1 MSTKID
7 FVKGEFQQ
15 FRVTTQVHLGRLERN
30 LEKGDII
37 DFDGHT
43 LKFEGSDHNLPQ
55 LRGAVLQGW
64 LVPASDTTT
73 VYKAKSANIKIR
85 PAQAAN
91 INDRGK
97 AMRVERAIDD
107 NRVVGSISKKAD
119 TVTDNEGDD
128 GQTIAKIAT
137 PARQRTKITDA
148 SAAQSAINALDNA
161 PPPSVKKLT
170 KVATGDVEDAIVAEA
185 LEDILPDA
193 AVTPT
198 PTNKAATNK
207 PLTTDAKTK
216 IVTLDN
222 GIEWDMGR
230 HWRTRGRDATRT
242 YGEDAETLSLI
253 KQVEVPSVNKMIE
266 KRLSQP

>member
-1 MSTKID
+1 MSTKIE

-43 LKFEGSDHNLPQ
+43 LKFEGSDHSLPQ

-73 VYKAKSANIKIR
+73 VYKAKSSNIKIR

-97 AMRVERAIDD
+97 AMKVERAIDD
-107 NRVVGSISKKAD
+107 NRIVGSISKKAD
-119 TVTDNEGDD
+119 TVTDNDGDD

-137 PARQRTKITDA
+137 PARQRTKITDS
-148 SAAQSAINALDNA
+148 SAAQSAINALDNS
-161 PPPSVKKLT
+161 PPPSVTKIT

-185 LEDILPDA
+185 LEDMLPDA
-193 AVTPT
+193 AVAPT
-198 PTNKAATNK
+198 PTTKTTAK

-222 GIEWDMGR
+222 GVEWDMGR

-266 KRLSQP
+266 KRLAQS